1 MGDLVLRTNIKTK
14 KHYKAFGLSVISDIQ
29 LPELPFNYNDDKL
42 ADVEIMKK
50 DLTSVW
56 ENLFEGNQY
65 FSYKKDVIF
74 FRLPE
79 KAIFMIKNG
88 NKIYYFPMNN
98 TTEDQIR
105 LYLLGT
111 CMGAILMQRKILPL
125 HGSAVAI
132 DGKAYAI
139 VGDSGAGKSTLA
151 TVFLKKGYQLI
162 SDDVIPVTLNEV
174 NIPMITPAYPQQKLW
189 QESLDQFEMESR
201 QYRPIVERESKFAI
215 PVLNQFASK
224 PLPLAGVFELV
235 KTEYDVIQFNPIQNL
250 QSLHTLYYHTYRNFF
265 IPALGLLDWHFNMT
279 AKICESISLYQ
290 LCRPVSRFSAPDLAE
305 IILSTV
311 KKEEKIYG

>member
-1 MGDLVLRTNIKTK
+1 MEDHWVKTSIKQKTS
-14 KHYKAFGLSVISDIQ
+14 YKAFGFNILSDIF
-29 LPELPFNYNDDKL
+29 LPELPKPENDGE
-42 ADVEIMKK
+42 ADIFIEYKN
-50 DLTSVW
+50 LTSTW
-56 ENLFEGNQY
+56 EKLSKESQY
-65 FSYKKDVIF
+65 FVLKEDLIL

-88 NKIYYFPMNN
+88 NKIYYTPMNN

-132 DGKAYAI
+132 NGEAYAI

-151 TVFLKKGYQLI
+151 SVFLKKGFHLI
-162 SDDVIPVTLNEV
+162 SDDVIPVTLNEK

-189 QESLDQFEMESR
+189 QESLDQFNVESS
-201 QYRPIVERESKFAI
+201 QYRPIVERESKYAV

-224 PLPLAGVFELV
+224 QLPLAGVFELV
-235 KTEYDVIQFNPIQNL
+235 KTENDVIEFNPIQNL
-250 QSLHTLYYHTYRNFF
+250 QCLQTLYSHTYRNFF
-265 IPALGLLDWHFNMT
+265 IPPLGLLDWHFNIT

-290 LCRPVSRFSAPDLAE
+290 LCRPVSRFSALDLAE

-311 KKEEKIYG
+311 KKEEKFYG